1 MVESKIDLRGEL
13 RIDDVVSMF
22 GQWELHLGDGL
33 LDEYRWKADGA
44 WELVADFANGLM
56 YSISAEH
63 VVFRRTT
70 NQHRLAKNLRFG
82 NSLYDLCGFETS
94 CDFETI
100 LIRLTH
106 ARLRWVNRIEL
117 EGRTIGCGITKR

>member
-1 MVESKIDLRGEL
+1 MEDLPSGLGDRGRYPACFMSKLTSPQSARSMVESKIDLRGEL

-70 NQHRLAKNLRFG
+70 DQH
-82 NSLYDLCGFETS
+82 E
-94 CDFETI
+94 
-100 LIRLTH
+100 
-106 ARLRWVNRIEL
+106 
-117 EGRTIGCGITKR
+117 IGQKPAIWKFTV